1 LYAEDE
7 RTHGQF
13 TLVQGDFWPLDIWPG
28 LSNPPRRYEVQA
40 LPISQEQELEEGDDG
55 QDTDLVALL
64 MLQRKFAHT
73 SIDMT
78 NLSF

>member
-1 LYAEDE
+1 M
-7 RTHGQF
+7 
-13 TLVQGDFWPLDIWPG
+13 QGEFLPLDIWPG
-28 LSNPPRRYEVQA
+28 LSNPPRCYEVRA
-40 LPISQEQELEEGDDG
+40 VLILQEQELEEGEDG